1 MFCLLNSFF
10 KIQLFSIFII
20 LPLFEMLSISR
31 LRFNKLG
38 QKTTLILSNI
48 RKLDRICQH
57 ESNSKEKNYTS
68 LCP

>member
-20 LPLFEMLSISR
+20 LPLFEMLSIMR
-31 LRFNKLG
+31 LRSNKLE

-48 RKLDRICQH
+48 RKLDRVCQH
-57 ESNSKEKNYTS
+57 GSNSKKKNYAS